1 MELVNFQPKIGTVT
15 SIRGS
20 ISHSQGGTRIYFW
33 VGFHLRFL
41 AGLVYTLGMTVE
53 QSLKDTTSAVLAKG
67 AGVDPS
73 HVRHILR
80 GTRVPS
86 LEVAA
91 RIAKKLGVS
100 LDAFYR
106 YYSKQTQSIN

>member
-1 MELVNFQPKIGTVT
+1 MT
-15 SIRGS
+15 
-20 ISHSQGGTRIYFW
+20 
-33 VGFHLRFL
+33 
-41 AGLVYTLGMTVE
+41 TVE
-53 QSLKDTTSAVLAKG
+53 KSLNNTTRAALAEQV
-67 AGVDPS
+67 GVHAS
-73 HVRHILR
+73 HVRHVLR

-106 YYSKQTQSIN
+106 YYSERARAEQLSVN